1 MVIAHIISL
10 IYSGIIILIADHD
23 AFSWFRGKVQVLD
36 SKKIDRLHIATWI
49 GLVALIITG
58 IFLFYPARNY
68 LIHSP
73 IFILKMM
80 FVAILVG
87 NGFLIG
93 RLTHVA
99 TQKSFTTLSK
109 GEKWPLFLSG
119 TLSTVSW
126 IGATIAA
133 FFLFD

>member
-1 MVIAHIISL
+1 MFTAHIISL
-10 IYSGIIILIADHD
+10 IFSGIIILIADHD
-23 AFSWFRGKVQVLD
+23 AFSWFRGKIKVLD

-49 GLVALIITG
+49 GLIALIITG
-58 IFLFYPARNY
+58 GFLFYPARNY
-68 LIHSP
+68 LIHNP
-73 IFILKMM
+73 FFIIKMV

-93 RLTHVA
+93 KLTHVA
-99 TQKSFTTLSK
+99 TQKSFSSLTK

-119 TLSTVSW
+119 TLSAMSW